1 MALSNLG
8 VGGKLTND
16 EPRLCQEH
24 QCPVHCCLRQQAAQ
38 PCHGKVEARVLLGVC
53 NELLVQPARGMLQ
66 PAGRMLQTAL
76 CCTVG
81 PGWRGRVSGGRGRVC
96 RGGQGRCRW
105 LPSLCPSPQE
115 YPLSALAGIA
125 CRCGFPT
132 TLFTLHEREDE
143 QLCAQK
149 CAGEEFESCGTAE
162 YLLVYQTQVQGE
174 LAPGSP
180 CLLLGRGTGR
190 DPFGVGAGTG
200 FPTPSRGR
208 RQKVSVS
215 LQHLFGFH

>member
-1 MALSNLG
+1 M
-8 VGGKLTND
+8 GGK
-16 EPRLCQEH
+16 
-24 QCPVHCCLRQQAAQ
+24 
-38 PCHGKVEARVLLGVC
+38 
-53 NELLVQPARGMLQ
+53 
-66 PAGRMLQTAL
+66 
-76 CCTVG
+76 
-81 PGWRGRVSGGRGRVC
+81 GRVC
-96 RGGQGRCRW
+96 YGGQGQCCW
-105 LPSLCPSPQE
+105 LPPLHPSPQE
-115 YPLSALAGIA
+115 YPLSALAGIT

-174 LAPGSP
+174 LAPDSP

-190 DPFGVGAGTG
+190 DPMGAGSGTS
-200 FPTPSRGR
+200 FPSSSQGHW
-208 RQKVSVS
+208 QKVSMS